1 MNAER
6 GPKPAGELGLHAAGQ
21 SEDAPAAP
29 ARSATAPPSATPAS
43 TTHPPS
49 NRVSG
54 DVQGSP
60 PTGIGAEHGPGTT
73 TADGA
78 AGSAG
83 YNTALSTGPS
93 TALPTGHNAALPTGR
108 NTAPATGH
116 NAATMHGRSTSPAVS
131 AHGIDHPACPEP
143 REHWDACT
151 TGSHRIAD
159 PDTLRR
165 AYEQC
170 RRTAAVHGRTYYLA
184 TRLLP
189 AERRPAVH
197 ALYAFARMVDDI
209 VDGPALQHAPAAV
222 LDAVEF
228 ALRASWSPS
237 PATLPSVLPQLG
249 ATVPAESPDV
259 STTALFNSPRS
270 TATRLLESP
279 RSSATTPH
287 RPADPVPDIPLDTA
301 PARPLDSPRLNADT
315 PLDPP
320 HSSAATPL
328 GPRRLGALPAGFGDI
343 ALALTDTVA
352 RFAIDPRHFWTFL
365 DSMRMDVPGSP
376 LFRNRY
382 PTMAALDEYMRGS
395 AAAIGLQLLPVLGTV
410 VPRAAAE
417 PAAAALGNA
426 FQLTNFLRD
435 IGEDLERGR
444 IYLPADELAA
454 FGVDEERLV
463 YCHRTRSTDRRV
475 RRALAHLIA
484 VNRDLYRRAH
494 PGIELL
500 SPRVRPG
507 IRTAATVYAAILE
520 RIEDSGYNVFARR
533 AVVPGPHRL
542 RLAAGAALR
551 R

>member
-1 MNAER
+1 MSGEDIDNLASPER
-6 GPKPAGELGLHAAGQ
+6 REHAA
-21 SEDAPAAP
+21 AA
-29 ARSATAPPSATPAS
+29 
-43 TTHPPS
+43 
-49 NRVSG
+49 SG
-54 DVQGSP
+54 
-60 PTGIGAEHGPGTT
+60 
-73 TADGA
+73 
-78 AGSAG
+78 
-83 YNTALSTGPS
+83 
-93 TALPTGHNAALPTGR
+93 
-108 NTAPATGH
+108 
-116 NAATMHGRSTSPAVS
+116 
-131 AHGIDHPACPEP
+131 
-143 REHWDACT
+143 T
-151 TGSHRIAD
+151 TGSHLITD
-159 PDTLRR
+159 PEVLRR
-165 AYEQC
+165 AYERC

-184 TRLLP
+184 TRLLS

-209 VDGPALQHAPAAV
+209 VDGPARRHAPAAV
-222 LDAVEF
+222 LDAVEY

-237 PATLPSVLPQLG
+237 AAPLPFVPQQLG
-249 ATVPAESPDV
+249 TAVPAEL
-259 STTALFNSPRS
+259 STTAPFNSPRS
-270 TATRLLESP
+270 TAPRRLDS
-279 RSSATTPH
+279 SQSTSAT
-287 RPADPVPDIPLDTA
+287 
-301 PARPLDSPRLNADT
+301 PLDSPRPSANTPPAPPHTTSNT
-315 PLDPP
+315 PLDSP
-320 HSSAATPL
+320 HSSATPPL
-328 GPRRLGALPAGFGDI
+328 GAPRVAELPARFDQI
-343 ALALTDTVA
+343 ALALTDTVT
-352 RFAIDPRHFWTFL
+352 RFAIDPRLFWTFL
-365 DSMRMDVPGSP
+365 DSMRMDAPGSP

-435 IGEDLERGR
+435 IGEDLDRDR

-454 FGVDEERLV
+454 FGVDEELLV
-463 YCHRTRSTDRRV
+463 YCHRTGSTDRRV

-533 AVVPGPHRL
+533 AVVPGPRRL